1 MSAVLGIE
9 MSYSVMPSPDP
20 TRPLPAH
27 ELAQQRHVPVIPT
40 DVAINARAAEKPLA
54 VEPPFKPVDVSADVL
69 PDNKHKAQTL
79 VQAVMAILSAALFG
93 DKSRI
98 TPCPQVP
105 AQQALANRIV
115 NEAMPGGS
123 GNPDLRA

>member
-1 MSAVLGIE
+1 
-9 MSYSVMPSPDP
+9 MSYSVMPSPDSV
-20 TRPLPAH
+20 RPLPAH
-27 ELAQQRHVPVIPT
+27 ELAQQKNVPVIPIPNGI
-40 DVAINARAAEKPLA
+40 VINARPAEKALA

-105 AQQALANRIV
+105 AKQALANRIV
-115 NEAMPGGS
+115 NETKPGGS
-123 GNPDLRA
+123 RSPDLRA